1 MYDDNDS
8 KNWRVCVILWAYVI
22 WYHVRFDANQIQNLL
37 EIWIMKMAPKFN
49 LIYVILWTYVF
60 SFLKYF
66 VIYVLHSIFSHV
78 ISFVLPNYSKFSTLH
93 KTCHLEFTYPN
104 SRYSFLAE
112 RNEIHAKFSESIL
125 DMQQKSGLKY
135 MVLEKK
141 ITAMREELDVKDA
154 QMHEIVK
161 ASQLSD
167 RGNIINLLSWKIP

>member
-1 MYDDNDS
+1 MQIHFLRNLGYMCVLSNFLMVRSSSDHAILYFLPYITL
-8 KNWRVCVILWAYVI
+8 VIL
-22 WYHVRFDANQIQNLL
+22 NLH
-37 EIWIMKMAPKFN
+37 
-49 LIYVILWTYVF
+49 ILTQD
-60 SFLKYF
+60 
-66 VIYVLHSIFSHV
+66 VL
-78 ISFVLPNYSKFSTLH
+78 
-93 KTCHLEFTYPN
+93 
-104 SRYSFLAE
+104 FLAE

-167 RGNIINLLSWKIP
+167 RGNIINLLS